1 MWGTADFAPDDLENT
16 TQSHGSLIAFRQNS
30 PAVQS
35 DSSLYNMTSNG
46 AGTWILEHTQTDF
59 QVRVNLYK
67 ICNNCWGCS
76 QGGYRLQSG
85 WLSAD
90 WARE

>member
-59 QVRVNLYK
+59 QVRVDLYM
-67 ICNNCWGCS
+67 
-76 QGGYRLQSG
+76 Q
-85 WLSAD
+85 
-90 WARE
+90 